1 MVLTFD
7 VFLSMMAQG
16 FIQRAFIIGI
26 VVALLSSVLS
36 VFIVLKRISLIGD
49 GLAHTA
55 FGGLALGYYLDLVP
69 LWVAGVIVIL
79 GSIGI
84 TKVTRSSKISGD
96 AAVAIFLQLGLASGI
111 VLLSL
116 ARGFGFSLE
125 SLLFGSILLVSGD
138 QILYAVIVLAATLI
152 VVFIF
157 FKELVYTIFDETQA
171 KASGIKTWFFDY
183 LISILAGM
191 AIIVSIP
198 IVGVLLIS
206 ALLVLP
212 AVTSMQVSSSFRQTV
227 ILSPVV
233 GLLSVILGLCASV
246 ILDTASGAT
255 IVLVGLALFLLSVLI
270 KRTFITKRY
279 ESVRTEGGT

>member
-7 VFLSMMAQG
+7 AFLSMMAQG

-36 VFIVLKRISLIGD
+36 IFIVLKRISLIGD

-212 AVTSMQVSSSFRQTV
+212 AVTSMQVSSSFKQTV

-233 GLLSVILGLCASV
+233 GLLSVILGLWASV

-279 ESVRTEGGT
+279 ESVRTEGSG